1 MKIKILF
8 LIFGLFLIRPL
19 PVLGISTSASA
30 YILYDMDSNRVLLGK
45 NIHEPKLIASI
56 TKIMTCL
63 IAIEQKNLDEVVKV
77 DDSIAKSYGS
87 GIYIQVGEELTLRDL
102 LYGLM
107 LRSGND
113 AALMISNYVAG
124 SEEAFVVL
132 MNQKAKEL
140 GMMDTTF
147 VNCSGLDNDG
157 GNYASAYDMALLT
170 SYANKYKEYQNIV
183 KTKKYTLKTNYKT
196 YIWYNK
202 NKLLSLDYITGGK
215 TGFTEKARRTLV
227 TTAFKDNMN
236 LVVVTL
242 NDGNDWA
249 DHKRLYEYA
258 FLNYTSYKILDKN
271 KFMVLD
277 DNYYNGSLYIKNDV
291 YLSLKE
297 NEKEK
302 VFNNIKLEKFK
313 KYKDGD
319 KVGENL
325 IYIDDK
331 LILKEDIYVKVKEE
345 KNKKKEGF
353 LKRIISFFK
362 KILVD

>member
-1 MKIKILF
+1 MVVERIF
-8 LIFGLFLIRPL
+8 L
-19 PVLGISTSASA
+19 
-30 YILYDMDSNRVLLGK
+30 
-45 NIHEPKLIASI
+45 
-56 TKIMTCL
+56 
-63 IAIEQKNLDEVVKV
+63 
-77 DDSIAKSYGS
+77 
-87 GIYIQVGEELTLRDL
+87 
-102 LYGLM
+102 
-107 LRSGND
+107 
-113 AALMISNYVAG
+113 
-124 SEEAFVVL
+124 
-132 MNQKAKEL
+132 
-140 GMMDTTF
+140 
-147 VNCSGLDNDG
+147 
-157 GNYASAYDMALLT
+157 
-170 SYANKYKEYQNIV
+170 
-183 KTKKYTLKTNYKT
+183 KK
-196 YIWYNK
+196 
-202 NKLLSLDYITGGK
+202 
-215 TGFTEKARRTLV
+215 F
-227 TTAFKDNMN
+227 
-236 LVVVTL
+236 
-242 NDGNDWA
+242 
-249 DHKRLYEYA
+249 
-258 FLNYTSYKILDKN
+258 LDKN